1 MTNPKIFTPSPS
13 PSPSPTATQPLWLQ
27 ERGTRD
33 PNTNTLRFTRTYT
46 NAASTDIRETFAR
59 AQLQLHID
67 RHEDGKPSVI
77 NKNFDAL
84 IDRHEKDQLV
94 IDFSNGI

>member
-1 MTNPKIFTPSPS
+1 MTNPKIFT

-67 RHEDGKPSVI
+67 RHE
-77 NKNFDAL
+77 
-84 IDRHEKDQLV
+84 KDQLV
-94 IDFSNGI
+94 INFANNI